1 MESFTYH
8 QAIAYLESLPT
19 PAHWSLDTPRR
30 LNGIL
35 GIAPACQILHVTG
48 TNGKGSACAFASEIL
63 RRAGYNTGMYTS
75 PHLLEY
81 RERMQVNGKQISGP
95 DFASAVG
102 ETSAAIEKMRKTDGI
117 TPSSFEALTSA
128 ALLHFQR
135 RRLDF
140 LVMEAGMGGRLDA
153 TNAVDA
159 QAALITNIGLEHTL
173 ELGGTLAKIAREK
186 AGIIKPHAK
195 AVTGCCQP
203 QALRE
208 IQLAAKNNRASLKV
222 LGKDFS
228 YRVKS
233 VSLDATEFDY
243 SGTSSFPGLRSP
255 LLGRHQAFNASCAI
269 AAVECFRELGFN
281 IPENAVRA
289 GIADAEWPGRLEIM
303 RRNPLVIVDGAHNP
317 DGVKALRAALRDL
330 LPGKKPVFV
339 LGILADKDFRRMI
352 SLLAPIASRMIF
364 CRPAT
369 PRAADPE
376 VLAQEARKAGC
387 SNVAIIPKVSDAVR
401 QAIAVSAA
409 SDAVVVAGSLYTAGE
424 ARSALS
430 ARL

>member
-1 MESFTYH
+1 
-8 QAIAYLESLPT
+8 
-19 PAHWSLDTPRR
+19 
-30 LNGIL
+30 
-35 GIAPACQILHVTG
+35 
-48 TNGKGSACAFASEIL
+48 
-63 RRAGYNTGMYTS
+63 
-75 PHLLEY
+75 
-81 RERMQVNGKQISGP
+81 
-95 DFASAVG
+95 
-102 ETSAAIEKMRKTDGI
+102 MRKTDGI
-117 TPSSFEALTSA
+117 TPSAFEALTSA
-128 ALLHFQR
+128 ALLYFQKQ
-135 RRLDF
+135 RLDF

-159 QAALITNIGLEHTL
+159 KVALITNVGLEHTA
-173 ELGGTLAKIAREK
+173 ELGGTIAKIAREK

-195 AVTGCCQP
+195 AVTGCSQP
-203 QALRE
+203 PALRE

-243 SGTSSFPGLRSP
+243 SGTSSYSGLRSP

-269 AAVECFRELGFN
+269 AAVECFQELGYR

-303 RRNPLVIVDGAHNP
+303 HRNPLVIVDGAHNP
-317 DGVKALRAALRDL
+317 DGAKSLRAALRDL

-352 SLLAPIASRMIF
+352 SLLAPIASRMVF
-364 CRPAT
+364 CRPST

-387 SNVAIIPKVSDAVR
+387 SNVEVIPRVADAVR
-401 QAIAVSAA
+401 SAISVSGHGGT
-409 SDAVVVAGSLYTAGE
+409 VIITGSLYTAGE